1 MRRTAI
7 TDMAHDLI
15 LSNVDENSIIVDAT
29 CGNGH
34 DTLFLAERVK
44 QVHAFDIQKQAILN
58 TKELTKNYSNI
69 KFHEISHE
77 FITSEVEDYDGV
89 IFNLG
94 YLPGS
99 DKSIKTTDRTTIN
112 ALNELH
118 KKQVGFVLMVV
129 YPGHSEG
136 EMELSAIQSWLK
148 RKALEYELIELP
160 YETKNKAPL
169 IFFWKY

>member
-7 TDMAHDLI
+7 TDIAHDLI

-34 DTLFLAERVK
+34 DTLFLAKRVK

-58 TKELTKNYSNI
+58 TKELTKDYSNV

-77 FITSEVEDYDGV
+77 FITSEVNTYDGV
-89 IFNLG
+89 VFNLG

-99 DKSIKTTDRTTIN
+99 DKTIKTTDKTTIN
-112 ALNELH
+112 ALNALH
-118 KKQVGFVLMVV
+118 DKQQGFVLMVV
-129 YPGHSEG
+129 YPGHNEG
-136 EMELSAIQSWLK
+136 EIELSAIQSWLSNK
-148 RKALEYELIELP
+148 NLKYKLTELP
-160 YETKNKAPL
+160 YKTKNKAPL